1 MHYILNNCRLSY
13 SVSKGTDFG
22 SRSRH
27 NGDMRFSERVSALVR
42 LGFTFRDAKFLA
54 IVLPHG
60 GFFVRRQYCAYTRV
74 NDQRGSWFL
83 IKRLLAH
90 RLAQPVRSAL
100 REDVYQLCGRPLH
113 AAVDVP
119 ASDGRADPA
128 LVAREVM
135 LLDFVLSEPVLEWY
149 ATSTEKSGLF
159 ARRLGVPEHV
169 FPPYWPEDV
178 PIFVAGQAR
187 LVHFVCLVV
196 DPCASEIGMFV
207 REHAALLRYLSGWTL
222 DVVVPQGVTMDGN
235 CEKAYARA
243 IDSASLN
250 SVADED
256 REWFAR
262 TQLLVDQENI
272 TNLTIADLRRYR
284 ELGLRIRRC
293 DEARAPGPLVVHA
306 PPFRY

>member
-1 MHYILNNCRLSY
+1 MHYIPNNCRLSY

-135 LLDFVLSEPVLEWY
+135 LLDFVLSELTLEWY
-149 ATSTEKSGLF
+149 ATPADKCDLF
-159 ARRLGVPEHV
+159 ARRLGVPENV
-169 FPPYWPEDV
+169 FPQRTHGKIRTRYWPQDL
-178 PIFVAGQAR
+178 PIFVTGR
-187 LVHFVCLVV
+187 PPVVNFVCLTV
-196 DPCASEIGMFV
+196 DPRASEIGTFV
-207 REHAALLRYLSGWTL
+207 REHAALLRYVSGWTL
-222 DVVVPQGVTMDGN
+222 HVV
-235 CEKAYARA
+235 
-243 IDSASLN
+243 
-250 SVADED
+250 
-256 REWFAR
+256 
-262 TQLLVDQENI
+262 
-272 TNLTIADLRRYR
+272 
-284 ELGLRIRRC
+284 
-293 DEARAPGPLVVHA
+293 A
-306 PPFRY
+306 PP

>member
-1 MHYILNNCRLSY
+1 
-13 SVSKGTDFG
+13 
-22 SRSRH
+22 
-27 NGDMRFSERVSALVR
+27 MRFIERVSALVL

-54 IVLPHG
+54 VVLPHG
-60 GFFVRRQYCAYTRV
+60 GFFVRRQYRAFTGV
-74 NDQRGSWFL
+74 NDHRGSWFL
-83 IKRLLAH
+83 INRLLAH

-100 REDVYQLCGRPLH
+100 REDVYQVCGHPLY
-113 AAVDVP
+113 AAVDAP
-119 ASDGRADPA
+119 AFDGLAHPA

-262 TQLLVDQENI
+262 TQLLVDQGDI